1 MSQAEFTDEYAFVEE
16 AHTRLLEINNFVK
29 ILKAVVFQ
37 DDDVYYFDYFVE
49 LILQKQYELSDF
61 LEEALAKPI
70 FPVLKQK

>member
-16 AHTRLLEINNFVK
+16 AHTRLIEINNFVK

-37 DDDVYYFDYFVE
+37 DDDVYYLQDFVE

>member
-1 MSQAEFTDEYAFVEE
+1 MPQAEFTDEYAFVEE
-16 AHTRLLEINNFVK
+16 AHTRLIEINNFVK

-37 DDDVYYFDYFVE
+37 DDDVYYLQDFVE

>member
-1 MSQAEFTDEYAFVEE
+1 MPQPEFTDEYAFVEE

-37 DDDVYYFDYFVE
+37 DDDVYYLQDFVE

>member
-37 DDDVYYFDYFVE
+37 DDDVYYLQDFVE
-49 LILQKQYELSDF
+49 LILQIQYELSDF

>member
-37 DDDVYYFDYFVE
+37 DVDVYYLQDFVE

>member
-16 AHTRLLEINNFVK
+16 AHTRVLEINNFVK

-37 DDDVYYFDYFVE
+37 DDDVYYLQDFVE

>member
-1 MSQAEFTDEYAFVEE
+1 MPQPEFTDEYAFVDE

-29 ILKAVVFQ
+29 ILQAVVFQ
-37 DDDVYYFDYFVE
+37 DDDVYYLQDFVE

>member
-37 DDDVYYFDYFVE
+37 DDDVYYLQDFVE
-49 LILQKQYELSDF
+49 LILQKQNDLSDF
-61 LEEALAKPI
+61 IEDALAKPI

>member
-1 MSQAEFTDEYAFVEE
+1 MSQAEFTDEYAFVEG

-37 DDDVYYFDYFVE
+37 DDDVYYLQDFVE

>member
-37 DDDVYYFDYFVE
+37 DDDVYYLQDFVE

-70 FPVLKQK
+70 FPVLTQK

>member
-1 MSQAEFTDEYAFVEE
+1 MSQSEFTDEYAFVEE

-37 DDDVYYFDYFVE
+37 DDDVYYLQDFVE

>member
-37 DDDVYYFDYFVE
+37 DDDVYYLQDFVE

-61 LEEALAKPI
+61 LEEELEKPI
-70 FPVLKQK
+70 LPVLKQK

>member
-37 DDDVYYFDYFVE
+37 DDDVYYLQDFVE

-70 FPVLKQK
+70 FRY

>member
-37 DDDVYYFDYFVE
+37 DDDAYYLQDFVE
-49 LILQKQYELSDF
+49 LILQKQNDLSDF
-61 LEEALAKPI
+61 IEDALAKPI

>member
-37 DDDVYYFDYFVE
+37 DDDVYYLQDFVE

>member
-1 MSQAEFTDEYAFVEE
+1 MPQPEFTDEYAFVDE

-37 DDDVYYFDYFVE
+37 DDDVYYLQDFVE

>member
-37 DDDVYYFDYFVE
+37 DDDVYY
-49 LILQKQYELSDF
+49 LQDF
-61 LEEALAKPI
+61 LN
-70 FPVLKQK
+70 

>member
-1 MSQAEFTDEYAFVEE
+1 MPQPEFTDEYAFVEE

-29 ILKAVVFQ
+29 ILNAVVLQNDETYYLQ
-37 DDDVYYFDYFVE
+37 DFVE

>member
-29 ILKAVVFQ
+29 ILKAVIFQ
-37 DDDVYYFDYFVE
+37 DDDAYYLQDFVE
-49 LILQKQYELSDF
+49 LILQKQNDLSDF
-61 LEEALAKPI
+61 IEDALAKPI

>member
-37 DDDVYYFDYFVE
+37 DDDVYYLQDFVE

-70 FPVLKQK
+70 CPVLKQK

>member
-37 DDDVYYFDYFVE
+37 DDDVYYLQDFVD

>member
-37 DDDVYYFDYFVE
+37 DDDVYYLQDFVE

-70 FPVLKQK
+70 FPVLK